1 MAKAIRRTEAK
12 EKGYGPDPSLDL
24 PQGAHLR
31 IGNTRVFPPKFH
43 EETGDLWG
51 AAVSLRLKVLN
62 DFTAEG
68 DADGEEF
75 FDSFPL
81 KFDEAV
87 AEKFGIVPADDA
99 KDKDGKKMTVDK
111 FLKDAKKD
119 QFTPEQQ
126 AALLDEDNWT
136 VRDGTKLG
144 NLQDCLYGVGW
155 TTFDP
160 DDLEDKEFRAKVI
173 PRNGKRS
180 GSYLGWESF
189 MAMTPPEK
197 TKKRSSKVTKAQE
210 QVSEAKEG
218 LTPEEEA
225 AMNAALPSKEDA
237 A

>member
-31 IGNTRVFPPKFH
+31 IGNVRVFPPNFH

-51 AAVSLRLKVLN
+51 AAVSLRLKVLD

-87 AEKFGIVPADDA
+87 AEKFGIGPEEGA
-99 KDKDGKKMTVDK
+99 KNKDGKKLSLDE
-111 FLKDAKKD
+111 FLKNSKKE
-119 QFTPEQQ
+119 QFTAEQQ

-144 NLQDCLYGVGW
+144 NLQVCLFGAGW
-155 TTFDP
+155 KTFDA
-160 DDLEDKEFRAKVI
+160 DKLEDKEFRAKVI
-173 PRNGKRS
+173 PREGKRS
-180 GSYLGWESF
+180 GSYLGYESF

-197 TKKRSSKVTKAQE
+197 KGNVAKAQE
-210 QVSEAKEG
+210 EASK
-218 LTPEEEA
+218 A
-225 AMNAALPSKEDA
+225 KDPSKEEMEEGVGA
-237 A
+237 LTVPGKGA